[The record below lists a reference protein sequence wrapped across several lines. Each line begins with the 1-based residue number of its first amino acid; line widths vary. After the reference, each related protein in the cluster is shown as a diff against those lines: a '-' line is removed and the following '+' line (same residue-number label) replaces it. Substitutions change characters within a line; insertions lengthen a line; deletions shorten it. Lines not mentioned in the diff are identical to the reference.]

1 MRFPFESKVLIKISD
16 LKSQS
21 INSKKPFSLFS
32 KYKMSED
39 NNYAG
44 YETAPQDRD
53 TNVDRKPS
61 VDRHGVDKIGGHL
74 IRFPEELDK

>member
-1 MRFPFESKVLIKISD
+1 
-16 LKSQS
+16 
-21 INSKKPFSLFS
+21 
-32 KYKMSED
+32 MSED

-53 TNVDRKPS
+53 TNVDRTPS